1 MYSDEE
7 IKKYDKV
14 DEDFTPDI
22 SEKEAFEEVQ
32 RATRQVDIDKKR
44 DEAFKRIKRHQNN
57 PIKLWQ
63 EAYNW
68 LIESNP
74 DAKKDIDVI
83 IEECRE
89 LRETSHNKYARSNDL
104 NMRHGMRIPA
114 IVITTL
120 SLIDTRIKEME
131 VLDEDEAAKVY
142 RQLEKAFPQ
151 FKIPRAD

>member
-22 SEKEAFEEVQ
+22 SEEEAFKEVQ

-89 LRETSHNKYARSNDL
+89 LRETSHNKYARGKDL
-104 NMRHGMRIPA
+104 NMRHGMRIPV

-131 VLDEDEAAKVY
+131 VLDEDEASKVY

-151 FKIPRAD
+151 FKIPKTD